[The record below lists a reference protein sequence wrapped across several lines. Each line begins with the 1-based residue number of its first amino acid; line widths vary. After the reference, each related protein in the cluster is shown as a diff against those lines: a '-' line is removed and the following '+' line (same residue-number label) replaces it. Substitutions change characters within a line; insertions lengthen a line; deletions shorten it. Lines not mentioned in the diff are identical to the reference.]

1 MELAILGWALTFA
14 VVTAGAFVLAR
25 SLVQIASVAYNVM
38 EKRLDARRATR
49 QTVALTLVAIA
60 ALGATALVAALALL
74 VALAALLEGNT
85 F

>member
-14 VVTAGAFVLAR
+14 VVTAGAFLVAR
-25 SLVQIASVAYNVM
+25 SLVQLASVAYNVM

-49 QTVALTLVAIA
+49 QTVVLTLAAAV

-74 VALAALLEGNT
+74 AVLASLLEGNT